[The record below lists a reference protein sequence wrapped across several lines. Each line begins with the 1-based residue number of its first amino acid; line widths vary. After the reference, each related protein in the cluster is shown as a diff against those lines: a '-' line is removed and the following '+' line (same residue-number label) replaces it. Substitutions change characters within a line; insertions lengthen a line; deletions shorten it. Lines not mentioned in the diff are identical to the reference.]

1 MRTIILGLAVAVLAA
16 AGGRAQTID
25 PGSPYA
31 IQFRNATCGAVT
43 LSIGGDVPC
52 SDLRPGCNLPVAR
65 GLTAEL
71 ALTFR
76 ARASLLRVAV
86 QGACPAQA
94 SDPPSTMAG
103 ECMLPLDRMFPY
115 NGVDITRGL
124 LDPLDP
130 DPDDPPV
137 ISERDYAVNRP
148 YLELPNAVEVD
159 LELAECDTSAGARR
173 ESCAVSCRRLGDP
186 LRDDAP
192 TRDLGD

>member
-1 MRTIILGLAVAVLAA
+1 MILGLAAA
-16 AGGRAQTID
+16 ALAVTGGAAQEID

-31 IQFRNATCGAVT
+31 IQFRNATCGPVT
-43 LSIGGDVPC
+43 LAIGGEMPC
-52 SDLRPGCNLPVAR
+52 NELQPGCSLTVAR

-71 ALTFR
+71 SLTFR
-76 ARASLLRVAV
+76 ARASLMRVAV
-86 QGACPAQA
+86 RGSCAAQA
-94 SDPPSTMAG
+94 TDPPSTMAG

-115 NGVDITRGL
+115 NGFNMSRGL

-130 DPDDPPV
+130 DPDAPPV

-159 LELAECDTSAGARR
+159 IEISECDGDAGAPR
-173 ESCAVSCRRLGDP
+173 ESCAVFCRRLGDP
-186 LRDDAP
+186 LTDDGP